1 MLGESFI
8 KANLNQ
14 SNVKMAAKK
23 ASKAKIKKKEIGANK
38 PGEELPPLS
47 PEFQKK
53 YDDNKKNIDK
63 FIKECLKNFDK
74 YITGIA
80 ILPPLPPMPAAQGLP
95 GVPAAPAK
103 QNPEEVPLLVLVD
116 DGDVKKM
123 TRRELIV
130 KLTDATNKVAK
141 ELDKNLK
148 PQVILISELKDACYD
163 AKYDVIKM
171 VAHSGL
177 LFDRG
182 LLSALKV
189 AELHRNM
196 VVQKFEKYVVSYIA
210 VGSLFRGDAA
220 PNDIDVA
227 IVIDDTDVKS
237 MSRFELRDRLRGII
251 INYGHEA
258 GKKTGVKADFHI
270 QTYILT
276 DFWENLKD
284 ANPVIFTMLRDG
296 VPLYDRG
303 VFMPWKLLL
312 QMGRI
317 KPSPE
322 AIDMNMDV
330 GDKLLDRTKHKLLS
344 VVGEDLFYA
353 VMNPTQAALMLYG
366 IPPPTPKEAVKLME
380 EIYVKKEKMLEQ
392 KYVDILEKI
401 RSTFKDIEHKRLKE
415 ISGSEVDTLIKD
427 CRDYLAR
434 IKELFKAIEERNEKE
449 NIVDVHSTCL
459 NLVRDLLQEKDVK
472 GITVAKLPEL
482 FKKHVCDEEKISLK
496 YHKMLNAVIKAKKDY
511 DAKKLSKQEVNKVR
525 REARE
530 FVRMMMSV
538 LDRKRVEKYSKFKIP
553 FNYGKKQG
561 ELVLLEKVAFVVKD
575 TSKREEVFIG
585 QISKDGM
592 MVNVKKSNVNEFEK
606 YLKDVKLPHNRLIKP
621 QFFEAVKD
629 IVGEEIEL
637 IWKV

>member
-1 MLGESFI
+1 
-8 KANLNQ
+8 
-14 SNVKMAAKK
+14 MAAKK
-23 ASKAKIKKKEIGANK
+23 ASKAKNKKKEIGANK

-47 PEFQKK
+47 PEYQKK
-53 YDDNKKNIDK
+53 YDANKKNIDK
-63 FIKECLKNFDK
+63 FIKECLKKFEN
-74 YITGIA
+74 YITGVS
-80 ILPPLPPMPAAQGLP
+80 ILPPLPPAPAKGLP
-95 GVPAAPAK
+95 GVPANTPK
-103 QNPEEVPLLVLVD
+103 QNPNEIPLLILVD

-123 TRRELIV
+123 TRRDLIV
-130 KLTDATNKVAK
+130 KLTDATNKIAK
-141 ELDKNLK
+141 DLDKNLK

-196 VVQKFEKYVVSYIA
+196 VVKKFEKYVVSYIA

-251 INYGHEA
+251 INYGYDA
-258 GKKTGVKADFHI
+258 GRQTGVKADFHI

-380 EIYVKKEKMLEQ
+380 EIYVKKEKMLEK

-415 ISGSEVDTLIKD
+415 VSGSDVDALIKD

-434 IKELFKAIEERNEKE
+434 IKELFKAIEERNEKK

-459 NLVRDLLQEKDVK
+459 NLVRDLLQEKEVK
-472 GITVAKLPEL
+472 GITVPKMSDL

-496 YHKMLNAVIKAKKDY
+496 YHKMLKDVIKAKKDY
-511 DAKKLSKQEVNKVR
+511 DAKKLSKQEINKVR

-538 LDRKRVEKYSKFKIP
+538 LDRKRVEKFSKFKIP

-561 ELVLLEKVAFVVKD
+561 EIILLEKVVFVVKD
-575 TSKREEVFIG
+575 TSKRENIMIG
-585 QISKDGM
+585 QVSKDGM
-592 MVNVKKSNVNEFEK
+592 LVNVKKSSVNEFEK
-606 YLKDVKLPHNRLIKP
+606 YLKDMKLPHNRLIKP